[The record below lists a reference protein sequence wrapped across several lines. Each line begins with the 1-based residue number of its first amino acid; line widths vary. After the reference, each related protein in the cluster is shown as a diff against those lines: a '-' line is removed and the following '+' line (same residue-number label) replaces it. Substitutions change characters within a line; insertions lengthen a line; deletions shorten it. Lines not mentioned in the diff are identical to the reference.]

1 MARPWAKRP
10 QWPRVGK
17 RGRRSYVVGFYDHDR
32 RERSRTFPTERHA
45 RAWMDDY
52 ITAERR
58 GRESLRRFL
67 LDLDAEEANALQ
79 ARTIGEVLELYLA
92 VNAHPSNEGGLAPGT
107 YKRYESAIGRHMLD
121 KPRTCGGDR
130 LAEATSWGRALASV
144 PAVRFNSPRPPSAWR
159 EQMLRAGVPR
169 PTRAHAWR
177 VLSAALSWAAASQL
191 VPEIEINGCR
201 LATEPRGKRR
211 RSIRAGGTGYAPH
224 ARRSGPLVRRWALS
238 PQAVE
243 AIRAE
248 MLHSAKQR
256 DEILAQ
262 RDAMIVSLQYGLCA
276 RNQEIWGL
284 RWASLVEEF
293 AWVLEVLSCGALNE
307 WGKTE
312 NSTQRRTVIPAILRE
327 DLAAWR
333 LALRHAGHPARELD
347 FIIPGDL
354 AGAEHGVREPRTG
367 ACHFS
372 ENQAHV
378 WGARFFT
385 PAVKKAAERAE
396 FTEIHGATP
405 YALRRGGI
413 SLRLRAEDPQTVASE
428 CGTSL
433 RMLSEH
439 YAFAIE
445 DLRRNGPRPADV
457 EWRAARAEQ
466 AAHDTPI
473 PSPAGEA
480 RDGARPRGKVR
491 GWLAAHRRRAGA
503 A

>member
-1 MARPWAKRP
+1 
-10 QWPRVGK
+10 
-17 RGRRSYVVGFYDHDR
+17 
-32 RERSRTFPTERHA
+32 
-45 RAWMDDY
+45 
-52 ITAERR
+52 
-58 GRESLRRFL
+58 
-67 LDLDAEEANALQ
+67 
-79 ARTIGEVLELYLA
+79 
-92 VNAHPSNEGGLAPGT
+92 
-107 YKRYESAIGRHMLD
+107 
-121 KPRTCGGDR
+121 
-130 LAEATSWGRALASV
+130 
-144 PAVRFNSPRPPSAWR
+144 
-159 EQMLRAGVPR
+159 
-169 PTRAHAWR
+169 
-177 VLSAALSWAAASQL
+177 
-191 VPEIEINGCR
+191 
-201 LATEPRGKRR
+201 
-211 RSIRAGGTGYAPH
+211 
-224 ARRSGPLVRRWALS
+224 VRRWALS

-248 MLHSAKQR
+248 MLQSTKQR

-262 RDAMIVSLQYGLCA
+262 RDATIVSLQYGLCA
-276 RNQEIWGL
+276 RNQEVWGL
-284 RWASLVEEF
+284 RWACLAGEF

-327 DLAAWR
+327 DLTAWR
-333 LALRHAGHPARELD
+333 LALRHAGHPTRELD

-354 AGAEHGVREPRTG
+354 AGAEHGVREARTG

-378 WGARFFT
+378 WGARFFS
-385 PAVKKAAERAE
+385 PAVKKAAARTE
-396 FTEIHGATP
+396 FTEILGATP

-445 DLRRNGPRPADV
+445 DLRRNGPRPADL

-466 AAHDTPI
+466 KAHDTPET

-480 RDGARPRGKVR
+480 RDGARPRGKVL
-491 GWLAAHRRRAGA
+491 GWLAVHRRRSEVA
-503 A
+503 